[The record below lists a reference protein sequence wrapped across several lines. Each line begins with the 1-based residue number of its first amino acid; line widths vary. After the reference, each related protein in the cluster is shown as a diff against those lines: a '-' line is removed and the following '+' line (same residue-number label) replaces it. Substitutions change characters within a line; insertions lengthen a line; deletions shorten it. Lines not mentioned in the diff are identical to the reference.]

1 MLRPTTVSTKLFRTI
16 NFEAMKKT
24 MTRRNILS
32 ISCKAVL
39 SMLLLSFIS
48 IGLMAQRYLDPKTL
62 EAIKIKKI
70 GFLTE
75 QLNLTTA
82 EAEKFWP
89 LYNEL
94 DKKKTELENKKR
106 QLEEVVT
113 EPKPGLTAADYRKL
127 AIELATTHVTEGKLI
142 EEYNLKMLDILPAEK
157 VVRIYASERKFR
169 TTLMREFRK
178 NQQDKKETENK

>member
-1 MLRPTTVSTKLFRTI
+1 MKNKMTHTNFLR
-16 NFEAMKKT
+16 
-24 MTRRNILS
+24 LS
-32 ISCKAVL
+32 GKAVL
-39 SMLLLSFIS
+39 FVLLLSGIS
-48 IGLMAQRYLDPKTL
+48 LGVMAQRTLDPKTL
-62 EAIKIKKI
+62 EIIKIKKI

-75 QLNLTTA
+75 TLSLTA
-82 EAEKFWP
+82 DEAEKFWP

>member
-1 MLRPTTVSTKLFRTI
+1 MILIDLVRVSK
-16 NFEAMKKT
+16 
-24 MTRRNILS
+24 
-32 ISCKAVL
+32 KAVL
-39 SMLLLSFIS
+39 ALLLLSCIS
-48 IGLMAQRYLDPKTL
+48 LGVMAQRNLDPKTL
-62 EAIKIKKI
+62 EAIKIRKI
-70 GFLTE
+70 GFLTD
-75 QLNLTTA
+75 QLNLTPA

-94 DKKKTELENKKR
+94 EKKKIALENKKR
-106 QLEEVVT
+106 ELEELVT

-142 EEYNLKMLDILPAEK
+142 EEYNLKMLDVIPAEK

-178 NQQDKKETENK
+178 KQEDKKESETK